1 MVNVNCKFN
10 SLGGINSEKWIDA
23 AVLKEYAYVNHDTLS
38 HVMLDDDI
46 KGVIVYI
53 HQGWATLVT
62 ENGNIIQ
69 AWAGELRS
77 IN

>member
-1 MVNVNCKFN
+1 MVNVNSVN
-10 SLGGINSEKWIDA
+10 ALGGINSEKWIDS
-23 AVLKEYAYVNHDTLS
+23 AVLKEYANVNNATLS
-38 HVMLDDDI
+38 HVMLDDI

-69 AWAGELRS
+69 AWAVELRS